1 MNWRRLVNSTV
12 SLLRVTMREEILK
25 QFFIGEVGPQVLAA
39 DLVDSMIAKED
50 ITKHPIEDMKES
62 FQLRP
67 EHLIRLCDAVLNGEI
82 KPQHLQSVGFCI
94 VASDNFEYDTD
105 TTEGNL
111 VGETLLDWSAPIIN
125 YPLTKRNV
133 ERFRQR
139 LVTGEDPFT
148 LSDAS

>member
-1 MNWRRLVNSTV
+1 
-12 SLLRVTMREEILK
+12 MREETLK
-25 QFFIGEVGPQVLAA
+25 QFFTGEVGSKVLAE
-39 DLVDSMIAKED
+39 DLVDSMITKGD
-50 ITKHPIEDMKES
+50 MTKHPIEDMRES
-62 FQLRP
+62 FQLGP

-82 KPQHLQSVGFCI
+82 KPQYLQSIGFCI

-105 TTEGNL
+105 TAEGNL

-125 YPLTKRNV
+125 YPLTTTNV
-133 ERFRQR
+133 EKFRER